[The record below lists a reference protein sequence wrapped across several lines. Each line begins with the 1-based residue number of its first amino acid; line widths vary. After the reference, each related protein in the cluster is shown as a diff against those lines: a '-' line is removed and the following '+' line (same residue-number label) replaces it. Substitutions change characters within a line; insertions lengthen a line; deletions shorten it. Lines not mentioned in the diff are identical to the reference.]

1 MPGPGVEFGGVIDE
15 GAIAARWEGMSS
27 TLDERGRR
35 RWCASEARSHGRG
48 GIAAVARVT
57 GISRRTVDRG
67 LRELELE
74 LGREEEPL
82 AAGRGGQ
89 GLVGRWVRRRRAQI
103 GYTLQKNVKPG
114 EGSDHPDRDAQ
125 FQYINDTA

>member
-82 AAGRGGQ
+82 AAGRGPR
-89 GLVGRWVRRRRAQI
+89 LVGGGGSGSRGGGGGRSRGRRVGCVGPAGGPSRWRRAI
-103 GYTLQKNVKPG
+103 
-114 EGSDHPDRDAQ
+114 RR
-125 FQYINDTA
+125 